1 MTIFY
6 YQIGYYTEE
15 ESDFTVLTHTK
26 QFSEQDISVM
36 VQEAIA
42 ALYPE
47 LDAIRK
53 QRASF
58 FPISFKDVYHGNS
71 GIGSTKNLIYW
82 LIDNKGFQRLKYTSK
97 WRTFGWADVLDEKEW
112 YDYRFNHEDP
122 MIEVTLNLKKDP
134 KMKEYVN
141 RTRV

>member
-15 ESDFTVLTHTK
+15 ESDFTVLTHTE

-36 VQEAIA
+36 MQEAIV

-47 LDAIRK
+47 LDVIREQK
-53 QRASF
+53 VSL
-58 FPISFKDVYHGNS
+58 FPISFKDIYYGDLWRNP
-71 GIGSTKNLIYW
+71 TKNLIDW
-82 LIDNKGFQRLKYTSK
+82 LLDNKGFQRLNYTSK
-97 WRTFGWADVLDEKEW
+97 WRTFGWADVLDEKDW
-112 YDYRFNHEDP
+112 YDYRINHEDP
-122 MIEVTLNLKKDP
+122 MIEITLNLKKDP
-134 KMKEYVN
+134 KMKKYVN